1 MKLPFTVHLP
11 SNAYKPSAPLFCTEE
26 VIILFINNETTW
38 NLRQGQEWTSMATAR
53 ALALITMA
61 VGDLAAM
68 EGLVAV

>member
-1 MKLPFTVHLP
+1 MRLPT
-11 SNAYKPSAPLFCTEE
+11 NDYKPSAPLFCIEE
-26 VIILFINNETTW
+26 AIVLFINNAITW

-68 EGLVAV
+68 EGLAAV